1 MLTESE
7 KRAMKCILYTM
18 AYNSFS
24 DLKKKYIETKD
35 LLSDEALNLLLFGDR
50 EIIRGNS
57 KYRVIS
63 QLENRWCLKS
73 ILTYHLEK
81 TGKVNS
87 EEYASIFSF

>member
-73 ILTYHLEK
+73 ILEYHRDMTKKITIEQY
-81 TGKVNS
+81 NS
-87 EEYASIFSF
+87 FFCF